1 MDELRKALEKAKAF
15 IPGLE
20 LWKVEKS
27 QGLNIAKIA
36 FEIPYDH
43 LTAGEGIISIKYSI
57 DDNAH
62 IILKKIISRC
72 ALRFLKEF

>member
-1 MDELRKALEKAKAF
+1 MDKLLKALEEAKTF

-36 FEIPYDH
+36 FEISYDS
-43 LTAGEGIISIKYSI
+43 LTAGEGIISIKYNVG
-57 DDNAH
+57 DNVH
-62 IILKKIISRC
+62 IIFKKIISRC
-72 ALRFLKEF
+72 ALRLLKEF